1 MRFGLDQH
9 INKLQ
14 TKAACY
20 LQNRT
25 LGGVT
30 KESATTAIEVAV
42 KDSLEIGEQAA
53 AKIERQMANEVENK
67 NVLKKTLENRV
78 SILEDQLKEA
88 HKNFDEAMSQAKAK
102 IRDIRKPKTITKT
115 LENGNTQTRKVNLNG
130 ATMVHEVTPGGKA
143 VKTEVTLLDGS
154 KRRTTYNPTTG
165 KPMKTFTNVNED
177 KIIKYDHEGKS
188 IKQKAV
194 NVKKVVTE
202 NPKMLVQDILEDKN
216 GVAIIKRSFSD
227 GSYEIINYS
236 KYRKAPMLEKRFNAN
251 GTLKSETQSHFNSD
265 GLLFKDTKVYEDG
278 KIVEKIVDTN
288 KFKKITRYS
297 DENCITEQIHEYP
310 SGHKKIVKSTK
321 DEYGF
326 VNEANRTVK
335 HIYPKTSKIKESKI
349 IFSDNYTPT
358 IERLKMRDGST
369 IELSKINND
378 YFPCKVEVISK
389 DGSTKLIENRQ
400 EIKTL
405 IDDIGKVQ
413 YKWNDRLCE
422 NYYVNNFIG

>member
-53 AKIERQMANEVENK
+53 TKIEQ
-67 NVLKKTLENRV
+67 
-78 SILEDQLKEA
+78 QLKTERENQKIITKSLNNTVSMLETKLQEA
-88 HKNFDEAMSQAKAK
+88 QKDFDTAMQQAKAK

-115 LENGNTQTRKVNLNG
+115 LENGNTETRKVNLNG
-130 ATMVHEVTPGGKA
+130 ATMVHEVSPSGKA

-188 IKQKAV
+188 IKQEAV

-202 NPKMLVQDILEDKN
+202 KPKMVAQEILEEKN
-216 GVAIIKRSFSD
+216 GVATIKRSFSD

-236 KYRKAPMLEKRFNAN
+236 KTKKAAFFEKRFDAN
-251 GTLKSETQSHFNSD
+251 GKLKSETQSKLGTNGVEYKTTQVFED
-265 GLLFKDTKVYEDG
+265 GLVKKRIIECKD
-278 KIVEKIVDTN
+278 
-288 KFKKITRYS
+288 FKKTTIYEK
-297 DENCITEQIHEYP
+297 DNGVVEQIIEYK
-310 SGHKKIVKSTK
+310 SGHKKIIKATK
-321 DEYGF
+321 DAYGF
-326 VNEANRTVK
+326 TEQTNKTVK
-335 HIYPKTSKIKESKI
+335 YIYPKTSKIKESRI
-349 IFSDNYTPT
+349 RFDDNYSPT
-358 IERLKMRDGST
+358 IETLKLRDGST
-369 IELSKINND
+369 VELSKINQN
-378 YFPCKVEVISK
+378 YFPYKIEIVDK
-389 DGSTKLIENRQ
+389 NGTTKLIEDRQ
-400 EIKTL
+400 AIKTYL
-405 IDDIGKVQ
+405 NEL
-413 YKWNDRLCE
+413 YKEDLNWRVKFND
-422 NYYVNNFIG
+422 NYYTNVFQ

>member
-53 AKIERQMANEVENK
+53 AKIERQMANELENT

-88 HKNFDEAMSQAKAK
+88 HKNFDEAMSRAKTK

-115 LENGNTQTRKVNLNG
+115 LENGNTETRKVNLNG
-130 ATMVHEVTPGGKA
+130 ATMVHEVTPGGRA

-165 KPMKTFTNVNED
+165 KPMKTFTNVNGD
-177 KIIKYDHEGKS
+177 KIIKYDHEGNALKEEM
-188 IKQKAV
+188 V
-194 NVKKVVTE
+194 NVKKVATQK
-202 NPKMLVQDILEDKN
+202 PKMVAQEILGEKN
-216 GVAIIKRSFSD
+216 GAVEIKRSYSD
-227 GSYEIINYS
+227 GTYSMITYS
-236 KYRKAPMLEKRFNAN
+236 KFRKAPLFERKYDIN
-251 GTLKSETQSHFNSD
+251 GKLKSETQSHFNSD

-297 DENCITEQIHEYP
+297 DDNCITEQIHEYP
-310 SGHKKIVKSTK
+310 NGHKKIVKSTK

-326 VNEANRTVK
+326 VNESNRTVK

-389 DGSTKLIENRQ
+389 DGSTKLMENRQ
-400 EIKTL
+400 EIRSL
-405 IDDIGKVQ
+405 LEDIGKVQ
-413 YKWNDRLCE
+413 YKWNDRLGE
-422 NYYVNNFIG
+422 DYYVNCFTG